1 MPLAG
6 VIAVEP
12 PLHLFVWPADRLSRA
27 GKPEADVLIPAP
39 PAPRPVFGC
48 YPQAPEYV
56 LNAELDRSYRRGWRY
71 AAPFHTFNRAQDK
84 QNMLEIQMPPN
95 ISPTYFDQDTCSFVA
110 DPIPGMVRLPL
121 GIPLVHHIDGNPKH
135 AVTAVCAHSMQTLSE
150 YPEAKEIQQLV
161 PRLIQLTWGT
171 SDSGDNP
178 GVPGIFELD
187 GMQRNLRSK
196 HVDPDKLAPGDGSF
210 NLASTHGEGEGHG
223 HFAPAVQTN
232 TPAAAAIIK
241 EVLQIIHRLY
251 RLIMPLCVSRF
262 EWDMMEFHGY
272 ENNVVAFGGIDPG
285 PTSCQLNSSGAAN
298 VFDLKLGK
306 ADRNGI
312 PTMLNGSSERV
323 LPFPRN
329 ISYKI
334 PFPPTEPILR
344 NTQPKPAPNTPLTPT
359 HPAQTILP
367 DRQSNPAPLT
377 QTHSASSN
385 SNRPSD
391 RIEELPSSASPVLL
405 GAVSPNPPSDTSS
418 SPGVMPPNA
427 HPKPAINPPTSPDPA
442 DTPRSPDSANT
453 NYSRFINLK
462 DFLISLLKKSANLD
476 TSIGPQGSPHGDFK
490 DDALWFTLFVLLFRL
505 PPGSDLGAFL
515 WMRGGIYM
523 RETDEYILFASFKAQ
538 DIHTGSAPTYIK
550 EAMISMEQA
559 RELFER
565 FGPQVRCGYVAYA
578 SRAATTHSTQLL
590 YTPSL
595 RFLYSPADPR
605 QESRKY
611 YATHGDT
618 ILGDNGARANRLAR
632 EGVYAIKN
640 YFFQSAIDLGLD
652 VDALLRNA
660 TYRDTAGISRRLD
673 LPLLDV
679 ENDEEYELISLY
691 RQYFFWWTDVI
702 SKYSLGVTKS
712 LFKERQKAIKDALS
726 GIGQHPK
733 SLPTERNVL
742 SRPRGPQ
749 ITLTES
755 DPLIASVISRT
766 FSGKSSEA
774 IWTVVL
780 EGSSQELQVTETT
793 PWLRAGCNSQK
804 CLEYIKTHGTG
815 PPVPVSGSGSQSQ
828 TTESIPADHQASV
841 SDNLL
846 IAADLTGSRL
856 ASEPD
861 LSGSNEQTDPL
872 ESHNPAS
879 GLNRQPLSDPTVPPP
894 LANGGRKRK
903 RTPANDPA
911 VAPPRASGGRKRK
924 MTPLFSSSEDETLQK
939 EPKSKRKRRRDGDRD
954 ITPLF
959 LESEEE
965 LEDNTLQKGPEREQ
979 QGDGDRDITPLFL
992 GSEEESDEEPEYEVE
1007 YIIDWQDL
1015 DGQRQWLVKWKGY
1028 EHSDNTWLSES
1039 QLSGAQELLAQF
1051 NAEHDVPAMESPL
1064 SSPLSSPPVSDD
1076 DSEYCP
1082 PATAGN
1088 ADDARARRIT
1098 QMLGP
1103 TSDNTPQLQEAYLGA
1118 LLKRTVLEAECNEL
1132 EATMG
1137 LLARPAEFRRLANE
1151 TPRTIATHIVD
1162 QIERNNDLST
1172 RMYFELPPVS
1182 ASESS
1187 PWGSQLADLT
1197 LSCIADIGATLP
1209 SMIGQAHVHDLV
1221 SRGVRAQICRALIAI
1236 YQWLVHL
1243 GPSLAE
1249 QLMSIHKSQGLAS
1262 LSTQF
1267 PQLAPMVD
1275 HIVGFVREHQTWQ
1288 AQMKPKAKPKTKGKK
1303 GGPGAPRKCR
1313 VGVRKDPAVPS
1324 ESPPSESLPAV
1335 PSESPPA
1342 VAEPQP
1348 TKPSTYSRIPANL
1361 YGLLPDAKEAA
1372 SFALP
1377 ALRSTV
1383 QLKTDDDVY
1392 NIAAQW
1398 LCKVWDEHLILK
1410 PMKRV
1415 DKHLNPKE
1423 RETTAR
1429 PEILAIRDRCIARG
1443 AILQCFADA
1452 FGDGLFACHSMQ
1464 TFLRRPCRLFPAN
1477 ISRDE
1482 HFARAIE
1489 RDEAQTLSLLDSYLM
1504 ACMVEDSELHGI
1516 CARLGELVHKGLLSL
1531 KLGHALTDEEYNDPY
1546 AYLVPGNGWSKLQ
1559 DAANRSK
1566 TRRKK
1571 PLVNAQPTLATLL
1584 PDKPSFGIPAII
1596 IREALSDRRNKDPT
1610 SETTLFRRLLTG
1622 HHPTTGDLTRR
1633 DRDQMDP
1640 IRADLEGFR
1649 LLKSVLPFH
1658 HLTTETGLS
1667 SLLVFMSTG
1676 QGSWTSDFLADM
1688 SQKPNKMHFSS
1699 LEECVEEF
1707 TVQENRQSTLAE
1719 AQQIRCC
1726 NPGIYG
1732 TANAWYS
1739 LHPSI
1744 RIGRNQYRSL
1754 TIREK
1759 FAPFFTVELGRSYR
1773 ALLGPLADQDPE
1785 TSDAPKIPWDDVLR
1799 WIVQTRLSGFGSG
1812 LAPLQFANN
1821 LALAGIAEPPSVET
1835 MAQWIYLNKGYGAFA
1850 GLKVTGWNLP
1860 DNASP
1865 AAVRAALTCFYR
1877 WHEHHLSVEDS
1888 TLLRF
1893 GTIFAEQLLCKCGR
1907 WKHRLKSMTRM
1918 DLSEKADE
1926 LFEGKPWTQGEN
1938 WTDHTKWPIPSCAD
1952 FPLSVFR
1959 SIIEEGGNDLVFE
1972 TEAEMEC
1979 AMDVD
1984 K

>member
-1 MPLAG
+1 MG
-6 VIAVEP
+6 FFR
-12 PLHLFVWPADRLSRA
+12 H
-27 GKPEADVLIPAP
+27 AP

-56 LNAELDRSYRRGWRY
+56 LNTELDRSYRRGWRY

-95 ISPTYFDQDTCSFVA
+95 ISPTYYDQDTCSFVA

-196 HVDPDKLAPGDGSF
+196 HGDPNKLAPGDGSF

-272 ENNVVAFGGIDPG
+272 ENNVVAFGGLDPG

-298 VFDLKLGK
+298 
-306 ADRNGI
+306 R
-312 PTMLNGSSERV
+312 
-323 LPFPRN
+323 
-329 ISYKI
+329 
-334 PFPPTEPILR
+334 
-344 NTQPKPAPNTPLTPT
+344 
-359 HPAQTILP
+359 
-367 DRQSNPAPLT
+367 
-377 QTHSASSN
+377 
-385 SNRPSD
+385 
-391 RIEELPSSASPVLL
+391 
-405 GAVSPNPPSDTSS
+405 
-418 SPGVMPPNA
+418 
-427 HPKPAINPPTSPDPA
+427 
-442 DTPRSPDSANT
+442 
-453 NYSRFINLK
+453 
-462 DFLISLLKKSANLD
+462 SANLD

-505 PPGSDLGAFL
+505 PPGSDLGAFF

-538 DIHTGSAPTYIK
+538 DIHSGSAPTYIK

-660 TYRDTAGISRRLD
+660 TYRDTSGISRRLD

-733 SLPTERNVL
+733 SLPTERNIL

-749 ITLTES
+749 IALTES
-755 DPLIASVISRT
+755 DPSIASVISRT
-766 FSGKSSEA
+766 FSGKSSEVCLVA
-774 IWTVVL
+774 LAYLHHCADTSNRPSGQL
-780 EGSSQELQVTETT
+780 
-793 PWLRAGCNSQK
+793 LRAAYNSQK

-815 PPVPVSGSGSQSQ
+815 PPVLASGSGSQSQ
-828 TTESIPADHQASV
+828 TTESIAADHQASV
-841 SDNLL
+841 SDNIS
-846 IAADLTGSRL
+846 IAADLTGSCL
-856 ASEPD
+856 AREPN
-861 LSGSNEQTDPL
+861 LSCSNEQTDPP
-872 ESHNPAS
+872 ESHNS
-879 GLNRQPLSDPTVPPP
+879 GSGMNGQPLSTIDPSVPLP
-894 LANGGRKRK
+894 LAKGGRNGKRLAANDPADAAPRASGARKRK
-903 RTPANDPA
+903 RKKTP
-911 VAPPRASGGRKRK
+911 S
-924 MTPLFSSSEDETLQK
+924 FSSSEDETLQK
-939 EPKSKRKRRRDGDRD
+939 EPKSKRKRRRDAEQD

-959 LESEEE
+959 LQSEKD
-965 LEDNTLQKGPEREQ
+965 LEDNTLQKGLEHEQ
-979 QGDGDRDITPLFL
+979 RGEGDRD
-992 GSEEESDEEPEYEVE
+992 
-1007 YIIDWQDL
+1007 
-1015 DGQRQWLVKWKGY
+1015 DGQRQWLAKWKGY

-1051 NAEHDVPAMESPL
+1051 NAEHDVPAIESPL

-1082 PATAGN
+1082 PATSGN

-1098 QMLGP
+1098 QLLGP
-1103 TSDNTPQLQEAYLGA
+1103 TSNDTSQLQEAYLGA
-1118 LLKRTVLEAECNEL
+1118 LLKRTVLEAECEEL

-1172 RMYFELPPVS
+1172 RMYFELPPVA

-1221 SRGVRAQICRALIAI
+1221 ARGVRAQICRALIAI

-1249 QLMSIHKSQGLAS
+1249 QLMSIHKSEGLAS

-1267 PQLAPMVD
+1267 TQLAPMVD
-1275 HIVGFVREHQTWQ
+1275 HIVAFVREHQTWQ

-1303 GGPGAPRKCR
+1303 AAARQRRFGARKE
-1313 VGVRKDPAVPS
+1313 PAVPPESSPAVLS
-1324 ESPPSESLPAV
+1324 ESS
-1335 PSESPPA
+1335 PA

-1383 QLKTDDDVY
+1383 QLKTDEDVY

-1429 PEILAIRDRCIARG
+1429 SEILAIRDRCIARG

-1464 TFLRRPCRLFPAN
+1464 TFLRRPSRLFPAN

-1531 KLGHALTDEEYNDPY
+1531 KLGHVLTDEEYNDPY

-1559 DAANRSK
+1559 DAANHSK
-1566 TRRKK
+1566 TRRTK

-1596 IREALSDRRNKDPT
+1596 IREALSDRRNKEPT

-1658 HLTTETGLS
+1658 VLTTETGLS

-1759 FAPFFTVELGRSYR
+1759 FAPFFTIELGRSYR

-1785 TSDAPKIPWDDVLR
+1785 TSDAPKISWDDALR

-1850 GLKVTGWNLP
+1850 GLKITGWNLP

-1877 WHEHHLSVEDS
+1877 WHEHHLCVDDS

-1893 GTIFAEQLLCKCGR
+1893 GTIFCEQLLCKCGR
-1907 WKHRLKSMTRM
+1907 WQHRLKSMARM

-1938 WTDHTKWPIPSCAD
+1938 LTDHTKWPIPSCAD
-1952 FPLSVFR
+1952 LPLSVFR
-1959 SIIEEGGNDLVFE
+1959 SIIEEGYVLYFI
-1972 TEAEMEC
+1972 ALASQC
-1979 AMDVD
+1979 LCRWR
-1984 K
+1984 